1 MSNVISNSV
10 LTADERMA
18 IAIAKAKEARKK
30 SRDEAKL
37 ALIDNADY
45 MGYLA
50 MVEDESDEVTRLTTV
65 METVNKMKPIVTTD
79 GTKYSVHCYP
89 VAEYIFGPIV
99 SRVLGLINASSAMFT
114 DERATEFQAL
124 TGVSTLVFN
133 NARDVIGS
141 PAYFSKGNYVSE
153 LDGSMLNRK
162 EAMLAVLQ
170 GLNLD
175 LTYIDRLSDA
185 NISKWFDRAEVK
197 AKEQLAE
204 FSKNEKIDSTSN
216 FTLED

>member
-50 MVEDESDEVTRLTTV
+50 MVEDESDEVTRLTSI
-65 METVNKMKPIVTTD
+65 MELVNKMKPIVTND

-114 DERATEFQAL
+114 DERAVEFQVL

-141 PAYFSKGNYVSE
+141 PAYFSKGNYISE

-175 LTYIDRLSDA
+175 LIYIDRLSDE
-185 NISKWFDRAEVK
+185 NIGKWFNRAEIK